1 MFTNTKFL
9 KPLAWLPLVV
19 TVYMAGTFAF
29 SFGFMFLLMAFT
41 QATVGDSPMNFK
53 VILLLGAAI
62 VIPAFFLIP
71 FYLLRLRV
79 TSIVCKVGW
88 IASSIYHTLM
98 TWLLVFHMPST
109 VEASHMPIPL
119 PISIFTGTAVLV
131 SIYALICVSSHPTKD
146 PKVHQCDRH

>member
-71 FYLLRLRV
+71 FYFAAATRYIDCLNSTL
-79 TSIVCKVGW
+79 GW
-88 IASSIYHTLM
+88 IASSIYHMLM
-98 TWLLVFHMPST
+98 TWLLVFHMPSS
-109 VEASHMPIPL
+109 VEAFHMPFPL
-119 PISIFTGTAVLV
+119 PLSIFTGTACFI
-131 SIYALICVSSHPTKD
+131 SIYALICASTPPTTNSQ
-146 PKVHQCDRH
+146 VRQ